1 MKIEKFERLVANLHD
16 KTDYVIHITNLKQT
30 LNNVLVLKKVHKLI
44 KFNQNVWLKLY
55 INMNIDLRKKAKN
68 DSEKDFLKLTNN
80 AVFGKTMD
88 NVRKRT
94 DIKLITT

>member
-16 KTDYVIHITNLKQT
+16 KTDYVKHITNLKQT
-30 LNNVLVLKKVHKLI
+30 LNNVLVSKKVHKLI

-55 INMNIDLRKKAKN
+55 IDMNIDLRNKAKN
-68 DSEKDFLKLTNN
+68 DSEKYFLKLTNN

-88 NVRKRT
+88 NVRKHT
-94 DIKLITT
+94 DIKLVTT